1 MGLGGWAFWKA
12 RKGLSTASEGQR
24 AHWPGR
30 IHYAGIIAGSVAFA
44 PSCPEGWFL
53 GPVAMRGLSF
63 GLARSKQLEFGKSNP
78 NEDATAETREKGF
91 RINEMGPPQRGKGAY
106 GRRCDPR

>member
-1 MGLGGWAFWKA
+1 MGGWAFWKA
-12 RKGLSTASEGQR
+12 RTGLSAASEGQR

-30 IHYAGIIAGSVAFA
+30 IHYAGILAGSVAFA

-63 GLARSKQLEFGKSNP
+63 GLARSKRLGIGKSNP
-78 NEDATAETREKGF
+78 KGEAKAETREKGF
-91 RINEMGPPQRGKGAY
+91 CINPRGPPQRGKGAY
-106 GRRCDPR
+106 GRRCVPR